1 MFLAILTSPPLP
13 LCTYSPHN
21 LTLRGSFI
29 LYQLFI
35 DTTSTPVPRCRLFLF
50 ISYHLI
56 PSRISLSIQVIDPTL
71 HPFDLSVWYRY
82 IPVILYH
89 VAKPSF
95 IDRVV
100 DAIPSTFNYLCR
112 LSTLSRL
119 QHPFHLAFSLD
130 PSHSQDANGH
140 PRWRG
145 IRIRVVRLCFDIHE
159 SWRS

>member
-1 MFLAILTSPPLP
+1 VFLAILTSPPLP

-82 IPVILYH
+82 LSIITYH

-100 DAIPSTFNYLCR
+100 DAIPSTFICLCR
-112 LSTLSRL
+112 SSILSRL
-119 QHPFHLAFSLD
+119 RHPFHLNFILD
-130 PSHSQDANGH
+130 SIYTQDANGH
-140 PRWRG
+140 PRSRG
-145 IRIRVVRLCFDIHE
+145 IQIRVVRLCFYIHE